1 MALLVG
7 PYYSKP
13 FALRSVCDSEVRELQ
28 PMTSHSNT
36 GRPAQPEPFL
46 RGCAYPAWQEVPY
59 PRASL
64 APPGDR
70 LPADTRAQASLPV
83 SVRFE
88 LRGSARALA
97 IDCEVVGG
105 DLGLRGE
112 GAGVCFSV
120 FRGGRC
126 VSESRVRPGRQRV
139 TLSLGEG
146 FDPGERAIV
155 YLPEGMKPLVHARIA
170 IEGEIAPAPAQ
181 PRWLCYGDSIAEGW
195 VASGPAWAWP
205 AIAGREQGLDVA
217 NLGYAGA
224 ARGELVSA
232 EHIAALPADV
242 ISISHGTNCWSRI
255 ATSADAMRTGLR
267 DFLSIVREGHPETP
281 IVCVSP
287 LLRPQAEATRNR
299 LGATHADLRASFDA
313 SVRERIAGGDR
324 RLTLI
329 EGAGLVSPAQLP
341 DGLHPDDAGHRA
353 MAAAIGPEVAARVSH
368 SR

>member
-1 MALLVG
+1 MTKAV
-7 PYYSKP
+7 
-13 FALRSVCDSEVRELQ
+13 ASEA
-28 PMTSHSNT
+28 
-36 GRPAQPEPFL
+36 RPEQPEPFL
-46 RGCAYPAWQEVPY
+46 RGCAYPAWQNVPY

-88 LRGSARALA
+88 LTGEARALA
-97 IDCEVVGG
+97 IDCEVAGG

-112 GAGVCFSV
+112 GAGVCFSA

-126 VSESRVRPGRQRV
+126 VSEARVRPGRQRV
-139 TLSLGEG
+139 TLALGEG
-146 FDPGERAIV
+146 FAPSERSIV
-155 YLPEGMKPLVHARIA
+155 YLPEGLRPLVRALIG
-170 IEGEIAPAPAQ
+170 IEGAIAPAPAQ

-205 AIAGREQGLDVA
+205 AIAGRDQGLDVA

-232 EHIAALPADV
+232 EQIAALPADV

-255 ATSADAMRTGLR
+255 PTSADAMRIGVR
-267 DFLSIVREGHPETP
+267 DFLAIVREGHPQTP
-281 IVCVSP
+281 IACVSP

-299 LGATHADLRASFDA
+299 LGATHADLRASFEA
-313 SVRERIAGGDR
+313 AVRERIASGDR
-324 RLTLI
+324 HLTLI
-329 EGAGLVSPAQLP
+329 EGAPLVSPEQLP

-353 MAAAIGPEVAARVSH
+353 MAAAVGPRVAALAGLR
-368 SR
+368 